1 MPFIKRR
8 FYIGKEVKAFLFLMR
23 EFKLSQGEAQR
34 FIDKR
39 RVFLGDGEVLK
50 DKSATIRG
58 DIEII
63 LFRADSKNIRP
74 IFQTRDFLV
83 FDKPSGI
90 LVHPKDLNTP
100 YSMLDEI
107 RYFGGEGANPVHRI
121 DKETSGLL
129 LASKNSESEKY
140 LKNLFQTKEI
150 KKSYLAWV
158 RGRVEKEFNIEEP
171 IAVRRDYTSSKHK
184 VEISKFGKYAKT
196 LFKPIYYN
204 RALNISL
211 IECFP
216 ITGRTHQIRIHL
228 FHVKHLI
235 VGDPIYGVSNSIAE
249 RYLDNKLSKQER
261 IEATG
266 AERLMLHANSLY
278 FKYGNS
284 YKIFSKMDFNYEI

>member
-8 FYIGKEVKAFLFLMR
+8 YFIKEPIKAFLFLIR
-23 EFKLSQGEAQR
+23 ELNISQAKAQR
-34 FIDKR
+34 FIDKK
-39 RVFLGDGEVLK
+39 RVILPKNKILK
-50 DKSATIRG
+50 DKSALISG
-58 DIEII
+58 DIEVI
-63 LFRADSKNIRP
+63 LFKPNSKNIRP
-74 IFQTRDFLV
+74 IFKTKEFLV

-90 LVHPKDLNTP
+90 LAHPKNLNTS

-107 RYFGGEGANPVHRI
+107 RYFGGDNANPVHRI

-129 LASKNSESEKY
+129 LASRDEKSERF
-140 LKNLFQTKEI
+140 LKNLFQTKKI

-158 RGRVEKEFNIEEP
+158 RGEIKSYFEVEEP
-171 IAVRRDYTSSKHK
+171 ITIRKDYTSSKHK
-184 VEISKFGKYAKT
+184 VEISKYGKYAKT

-204 RALNISL
+204 KALNVSL

-228 FHVKHLI
+228 FHVKHSI
-235 VGDPIYGVSNSIAE
+235 VGDPIYGVSSSIAE
-249 RYLDNKLSKQER
+249 KYLDDKLSQKER

-266 AERLMLHANSLY
+266 ANRLMLHANSLY
-278 FKYGNS
+278 FKYKNS